1 MSGIG
6 GVAGSA
12 FAAAAQIDKSAPK
25 QVEPDDGRD
34 RSSETTSEI
43 QRSDQQEQKRKLDIH
58 V

>member
-1 MSGIG
+1 MSGIS

-25 QVEPDDGRD
+25 RAEPDHGRD
-34 RSSETTSEI
+34 RSSETTSDM
-43 QRSDQQEQKRKLDIH
+43 QKSDKQEQKRKLDIH